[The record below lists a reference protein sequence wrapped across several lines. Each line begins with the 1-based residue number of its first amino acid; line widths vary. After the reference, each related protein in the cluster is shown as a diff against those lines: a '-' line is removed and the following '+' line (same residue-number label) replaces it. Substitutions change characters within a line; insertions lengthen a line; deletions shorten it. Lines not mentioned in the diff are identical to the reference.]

1 MRNVRLWS
9 DPAQFVP
16 AVSQLLSPL
25 EGWTGP
31 DLLQRPPQETHQDS
45 GWRCRCQP
53 RHKQAAASNIIGISE
68 LKSSL
73 SNSSIITVD

>member
-16 AVSQLLSPL
+16 AVLQLLK
-25 EGWTGP
+25 GWTGP
-31 DLLQRPPQETHQDS
+31 DLFQRPSQETHQDS
-45 GWRCRCQP
+45 GWRCCCQP

-68 LKSSL
+68 MKSSL